1 MTVTGSPFR
10 ASAVL
15 LLLGLLW
22 MLSCAEVQ
30 APPGGEVDR
39 LAPRV
44 DSTLPANGST
54 NVTPGNAIEI
64 FFSERVQSGAGKQ
77 VFISPRPEKDPEL
90 KWRSDRLGIT
100 FDEPFDTNQT
110 YVVTVGSAVTD
121 LRNNRLDSSMTIAF
135 STGADLDSGRIAGYV
150 YQGSD
155 PQSGVLVGLWN
166 VSRVSDT
173 EAFDSL
179 YPDYV
184 TLTSAKGYFN
194 LKYLPDQEFRLIAF
208 VDRNRDDRLN
218 PTREAMAIPDRPIL
232 VGGEAYLEEL
242 NLQLATADTTAPGI
256 VSATHSFSGLVR
268 ARLSSPASLTHL
280 REHLSDASLALT
292 SDSSKVVNPTG
303 MIESDLNESS
313 VVTLT
318 FGKLE
323 PGEYLLNVPIVP
335 DAPSV
340 YEGLTVRA
348 GDDTE
353 TPSIIRHTP
362 PERPSFVS
370 DIRITLAFSEPIDR
384 TKLDKETIELYR
396 SDSILVPTSLNWSDA
411 THVEITADTLLP
423 GTAYKI
429 NVAEFEV
436 ADLAGNLLGDSITT
450 FSFGTLDADSLGTIA
465 GTVSIR
471 PRDKAA
477 DPAVLI
483 FREVSDK
490 FVDTITVKG
499 REFTINVPG
508 GKYLLSG
515 FIDSDKDGKRGEGS
529 LRPFRTAETFSIHP
543 DTIAVRARF
552 ETTGIEMIFK

>member
-1 MTVTGSPFR
+1 MTGSPFR
-10 ASAVL
+10 AFAVM
-15 LLLGLLW
+15 LLLGILW

-54 NVTPGNAIEI
+54 NVAPDNVIEI
-64 FFSERVQSGAGKQ
+64 YFSERVQSGLGKQ
-77 VFISPRPEKDPEL
+77 VFISPRPEKDPDL
-90 KWRSDRLGIT
+90 KWRSDRLSIT
-100 FDEPFDTNQT
+100 FDKPFDTNQT

-150 YQGSD
+150 YQGSN
-155 PQSGVLVGLWN
+155 PQSGVLVGLWDI
-166 VSRVSDT
+166 SRFTDT
-173 EAFDSL
+173 AVVDSL

-194 LKYLPDQEFRLIAF
+194 LKYLPDQEYRLIAF

-232 VGGEAYLEEL
+232 VGGEIYLDEL
-242 NLQLATADTTAPGI
+242 NLQLATADTSAPGI
-256 VSATHSFSGLVR
+256 VSATHGLSGLVR
-268 ARLSSPASLTHL
+268 ARLSSPGSLTHL
-280 REHLSDASLALT
+280 KEHLSEASLTLI
-292 SDSSKVVNPTG
+292 SDSSRVVNPTG
-303 MIESDLNESS
+303 MIESELHESS
-313 VVTLT
+313 AVTLI

-323 PGEYLLNVPIVP
+323 PGEYLLKVPIVP
-335 DAPSV
+335 DTPSV
-340 YEGLTVRA
+340 YEGLTVRS
-348 GDDTE
+348 GGDTE

-370 DIRITLAFSEPIDR
+370 DIRMTLVFSEPIDR
-384 TKLDKETIELYR
+384 IKLDKETIELYR
-396 SDSILVPTSLNWSDA
+396 SDSILVPTSLDWSDA

-429 NVAEFEV
+429 NVAEFEI
-436 ADLAGNLLGDSITT
+436 ADLAGNLMGDSITSFT
-450 FSFGTLDADSLGTIA
+450 FGTLDADSLGTIS

-471 PRDKAA
+471 LRDKAA

-483 FREVSDK
+483 FREVSNK
-490 FVDTITVKG
+490 FVDTMTVKG
-499 REFTINVPG
+499 KEFTISVPG

-515 FIDSDKDGKRGEGS
+515 FVDSDKDGKRGDGS
-529 LRPFRTAETFSIHP
+529 LRPFRMAETSSIHP